1 MFYRQSGQR
10 RKMISRAYL
19 LYRTAT
25 SLVVL
30 CGVSVLTFGL
40 TFLTPGDPART
51 VLRQQYGQTPSR
63 AVVEAFR
70 EKHGLDEPL
79 VVQYV
84 DWLIGVLQGD
94 LGNSYL
100 SGRPVVE
107 LLAEALP
114 PTLQLSTAA
123 LVVALVVAVPA
134 GVLSAV
140 HQGEWIDTL
149 SQLAALIGVSM
160 PNFWLGYLLIIAF
173 SLQLGLFPVAGNGG
187 LSHLVLPAVTLGTG
201 MTAIITRLVR
211 MSLLEVLDEPYVK
224 TARSKGL
231 SERIVVYKH
240 ALRNALIPVVTVVG
254 LQFGFLLSGAVVV
267 EIVFQ
272 RPGLGVLLVDAVF
285 ARDYPVIQGAV
296 LLIAVL
302 FVLTNTLVDLT
313 YQYLDPRIQLGGS
326 QI

>member
-1 MFYRQSGQR
+1 
-10 RKMISRAYL
+10 
-19 LYRTAT
+19 
-25 SLVVL
+25 
-30 CGVSVLTFGL
+30 
-40 TFLTPGDPART
+40 
-51 VLRQQYGQTPSR
+51 
-63 AVVEAFR
+63 
-70 EKHGLDEPL
+70 L

-160 PNFWLGYLLIIAF
+160 PNFWLGYLLIIVF
-173 SLQLGLFPVAGNGG
+173 SLQLSLFPVAGSGG
-187 LSHLVLPAVTLGTG
+187 LSHLVLPAVALGTG

-285 ARDYPVIQGAV
+285 ARDYPVVQGAV